1 MKRTLLAVI
10 CIILGFMPLPHFSKP
25 PLSSL
30 NPPEAHAVAV
40 EKKSPVPAPLKDNE
54 SISWDFFIAH
64 GFSPNQTAGILG
76 NLMQEHKF
84 NTSDVPG
91 GLGIAQWTG
100 SRRSNLMARNG
111 YDTIQVQLQ
120 YLMDELDGGYVS
132 AKNAILASASLDES
146 TEIFQNQFERCN
158 PDYCMLQQRVQ
169 YGQEIL
175 AKHS

>member
-1 MKRTLLAVI
+1 
-10 CIILGFMPLPHFSKP
+10 MPLPHLEP
-25 PLSSL
+25 PLSGL
-30 NPPEAHAVAV
+30 NPPEVHA
-40 EKKSPVPAPLKDNE
+40 KQKSPVKKIKKVPLKNNE
-54 SISWDFFIAH
+54 SISWEFFIAH

-84 NTSDVPG
+84 NTSDVSS

-100 SRRSNLMARNG
+100 ARRENLLARKN
-111 YDTIQVQLQ
+111 YHTIHVQLQ

-132 AKNAILASASLDES
+132 AKNAILVSASLDES

-158 PDYCMLQQRVQ
+158 PIYCMLSQRIQ

-175 AKHS
+175 AKYS